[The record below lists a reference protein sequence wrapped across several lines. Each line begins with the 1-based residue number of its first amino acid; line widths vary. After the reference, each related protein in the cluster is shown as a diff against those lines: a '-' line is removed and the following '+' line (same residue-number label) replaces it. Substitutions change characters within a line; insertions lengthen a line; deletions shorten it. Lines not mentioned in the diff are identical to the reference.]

1 MKKELK
7 VSDEIT
13 IPAQEIEVS
22 TSRSGGH
29 GGQHVNKTETKV
41 TLHWNLLA
49 SHALSPELKERARSA
64 LASQL
69 THEGAVVVH
78 SSQTRSQHQNL
89 ELAYDHLKQI
99 ILAAIEIPK
108 ERKPTQVPHHV
119 KQARLEQKKRRSKL
133 KKERHEE

>member
-1 MKKELK
+1 MKKDLK

-13 IPAQEIEVS
+13 IPAHEIEVT

-41 TLHWNLLA
+41 TLHWNLKTT
-49 SHALSPELKERARSA
+49 HALSQELKDRAVAA
-64 LASQL
+64 LGSHL

-78 SSQTRSQHQNL
+78 CSQTRSQHQNL

-99 ILAAIEIPK
+99 VLEAIDIPK
-108 ERKPTQVPHHV
+108 ERKPTHVPHHV
-119 KQARLEQKKRRSKL
+119 KQARLEEKKRRSKL
-133 KKERHEE
+133 KKERHQD